1 MAIIGRFK
9 NQNSMQTMKLLFLL
23 AAFPVLLA
31 ACATG
36 PETVAQQPAM
46 KCDRVEPTT
55 GSRIT
60 RKENCVPDPE
70 ATRKQ

>member
-1 MAIIGRFK
+1 
-9 NQNSMQTMKLLFLL
+9 MKTLFLL
-23 AAFPVLLA
+23 AALPVLLA

-36 PETVAQQPAM
+36 TETLAERPAM
-46 KCDRVEPTT
+46 KCERVEPTT
-55 GSRIT
+55 GSRIA